1 MDLENPTKIHYLNSM
16 FSWLKTWDDVKQ
28 FEKDYSIVD
37 LIMLKN

>member
-1 MDLENPTKIHYLNSM
+1 MDLENPTKIHYLSSM